1 MTRWLQFAVPLWSGV
16 LALLVCAPLLAP
28 GFVLSY
34 DMVWVPH
41 LDLSRADL
49 WGLGSALPRAVPS
62 DLFVAL
68 LGAVLPAAIVQ
79 KVVLLG
85 ALFAAGMSMGSLL
98 CSLHLAARL
107 AAVTLYVWNP
117 FVAERLV
124 LGQWPLLIA
133 YAAVPWLIAAL
144 GSERGVRRPAVV
156 IALAAT
162 ALTPATGLM
171 GVLLAFLVK
180 GRGGSFR
187 LGLVAVAVNAHW
199 IVAGILHAPIARSDG
214 AAIALFDV
222 QPEGNFGR
230 LGAALSLGGI
240 WNAEVVPSSRGMMIG
255 LILAGLMWAVMIIGA
270 TALWREE
277 RRLLVGLAVAG
288 AIGLALALS
297 GWLAAD
303 AMAALVRTVPAAGLL
318 RDGTRYLLLLAP
330 LEAITFGY
338 GAKRLAETVRKV
350 QARQFLAV
358 IAVVMPLAALPDLA
372 WGVGGKLQPTDYPVS
387 WYAARTAISS
397 SDVTGDVIVLPF
409 SSYRRPDWNHDH
421 SVLDPAGRF
430 FDRETVT
437 SDRLFVSGKAIAG
450 EDPRA
455 ARIARI
461 LATASPAKSLARE
474 GIGIVV
480 VETDAG
486 TVASGKFAGMDKIYR
501 GKEMRVL
508 TIDQAAARV
517 NVDRDLYLMIGA
529 WLLAFLALGFAVTFA
544 VLNRLKRQLAEHR
557 SRHVT

>member
-1 MTRWLQFAVPLWSGV
+1 MARLLRFAVPLWSAV

-28 GFVLSY
+28 GYVLSY

-62 DLFVAL
+62 DVFVAL
-68 LGAVLPAAIVQ
+68 LGSVLPAAIVQ
-79 KVVLLG
+79 KLVLFG
-85 ALFAAGMSMGSLL
+85 ALFASGMGMGALL
-98 CSLHLAARL
+98 RSTPLVVRI

-133 YAAVPWLIAAL
+133 YAAVPWLIATL
-144 GSERGVRRPAVV
+144 RSDRGVRRPAVV

-162 ALTPATGLM
+162 ALTPATGVM

-180 GRGGSFR
+180 PKGESFR
-187 LGLVAVAVNAHW
+187 LVVIAAAVNAPW

-214 AAIALFDV
+214 AAVALFDV
-222 QPEGNFGR
+222 QSEGNFGR

-240 WNAEVVPSSRGMMIG
+240 WNSEAAPSSRGMVIG
-255 LILAGLMWAVMIIGA
+255 LILAVLMWAVMIVGA
-270 TALWREE
+270 TRLWREE
-277 RRLLVGLAVAG
+277 RRLFLGLSIAGAVGLS
-288 AIGLALALS
+288 LALS
-297 GWLAAD
+297 GWLATD
-303 AMAALVRTVPAAGLL
+303 IMASLVRNVPAAGLL

-330 LEAITFGY
+330 LEAVAFGY
-338 GAKRLAETVRKV
+338 GAKMLAETVRGV
-350 QARQFLAV
+350 QTRQFLAV
-358 IAVVMPLAALPDLA
+358 IAVVIPLAALPDLA
-372 WGVGGKLQPTDYPVS
+372 WGVGGKLQPTDYPAS

-409 SSYRRPDWNHDH
+409 SSYRRPDWNHGH

-437 SDRLFVSGKAIAG
+437 SDSLFVSGKAIAG

-461 LATASPAKSLARE
+461 LATASPAKSLANE

-480 VETDAG
+480 VENDAG
-486 TVASGKFAGMDKIYR
+486 PISSSKLSGMHRIYAGKDIR
-501 GKEMRVL
+501 ALSISEATPPV
-508 TIDQAAARV
+508 IA
-517 NVDRDLYLMIGA
+517 DRDLYLMIGA
-529 WLLAFLALGFAVTFA
+529 WTLEFLALWFAVTRA
-544 VLNRLKRQLAEHR
+544 VLNRLKR
-557 SRHVT
+557 